1 MIILYFLYKFEE
13 EKNNNMKTIFTL
25 LLITSGLLSSFA
37 QAPVWKK
44 EQLMPTKELADKIT
58 TNAKDKPLIFN
69 VGPMENI
76 KGAQAVGAATNATFS
91 TKILSYLTMESK
103 TKPVVVY
110 CGCCSYSSCPN
121 IKPAYDILLAQ
132 GFKNTK
138 VLELPEGI
146 KPDWVAKGYPTE

>member
-1 MIILYFLYKFEE
+1 
-13 EKNNNMKTIFTL
+13 MKTIFTL
-25 LLITSGLLSSFA
+25 LLITSGLFSSYA

-44 EQLMPTKELADKIT
+44 EQLMPTKELADKIN

-76 KGAQAVGAATNATFS
+76 KDAIAVGAATNLTFASKMQS
-91 TKILSYLTMESK
+91 TLAMENK
-103 TKPVVVY
+103 TKAIVVY
-110 CGCCSYSSCPN
+110 CGCCSYASCPN
-121 IKPAYDILLAQ
+121 IKPAYDILIAQ

-146 KPDWVAKGYPTE
+146 KPDWVAKGFPMEK